1 MTENFYVDNI
11 YCYFKLLSI
20 YKRQY
25 RKRGLYT
32 RWDKGHNVT
41 KYHDYMKGH
50 FNFNWEMRGQVPD
63 EELQKTKFFQ

>member
-1 MTENFYVDNI
+1 MVNIDNI

-32 RWDKGHNVT
+32 RWDKGHKVT
-41 KYHDYMKGH
+41 MYHDYFKGH
-50 FNFNWEMRGQVPD
+50 YNFNWEMIGQVPD